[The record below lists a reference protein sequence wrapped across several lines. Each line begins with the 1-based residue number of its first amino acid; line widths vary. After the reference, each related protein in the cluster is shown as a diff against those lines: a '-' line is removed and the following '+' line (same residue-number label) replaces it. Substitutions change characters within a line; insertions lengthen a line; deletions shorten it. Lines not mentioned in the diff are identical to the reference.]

1 VLRWLAGWSIES
13 PSKTCSFERETEQV
27 RVSAEVAK
35 LGLLADNAGP
45 ADTHGL
51 TPGSVA
57 IDEDAMVKLQTT
69 GVSVGEYLAVFR
81 SWEESGEMAFYRAH
95 FILDDVHWIWYAG
108 LFTTVLCRLFDR
120 HGVGHK
126 YDWVLLLPLGSGLLD
141 WYENQLQHVFL
152 SASDFATIVDPL
164 PLFST
169 VASDVKW
176 LFSAIYILLTIVL
189 AVGIFLKGRGN
200 KGINKQ

>member
-1 VLRWLAGWSIES
+1 MTEALSLANLRRELGRTWLIALFGIAYIIS
-13 PSKTCSFERETEQV
+13 QV
-27 RVSAEVAK
+27 TIIMI
-35 LGLLADNAGP
+35 LGP
-45 ADTHGL
+45 
-51 TPGSVA
+51 
-57 IDEDAMVKLQTT
+57 IEDAMVKLQIT

-189 AVGIFLKGRGN
+189 AVGVFLKCRGN